1 MPKAITFW
9 HLDGTKY
16 LKWVISFFVFGLKE
30 SKVIQ
35 KLHRLEVDGKTMSL
49 IQHPQNKNCNGK
61 KMHQE
66 KKSDQEFDKDE
77 EDTAQG

>member
-1 MPKAITFW
+1 M
-9 HLDGTKY
+9 
-16 LKWVISFFVFGLKE
+16 
-30 SKVIQ
+30 IQ

-49 IQHPQNKNCNGK
+49 ILHPQNKNCNGK